1 MLPYNRTLY
10 YVMGQ
15 TGKVSWCCA
24 WINKIISKLIVWL
37 GYLLI
42 VVQIICFEAKSDAS
56 SLLRKLWAS
65 CQTSMKPDFSLTP
78 EVEHQCQF
86 PSLLHWWRLCS
97 IQGWKN
103 WHFSCKESCQMRP
116 IWCSDS
122 LKLTEQAI
130 SMAHNLSSTCKWSFK
145 KLPMFLL
152 FNTIFKWLN

>member
-56 SLLRKLWAS
+56 SLMQKLWAS

-86 PSLLHWWRLCS
+86 SSLLHWWRLCS
-97 IQGWKN
+97 IQGWKI
-103 WHFSCKESCQMRP
+103 WHFSWKRELPNVPYLMFWQ
-116 IWCSDS
+116 S

-130 SMAHNLSSTCKWSFK
+130 RMTHNLSLTCKWSFK

-152 FNTIFKWLN
+152 FNTIF

>member
-1 MLPYNRTLY
+1 MLPYNHTLY

-42 VVQIICFEAKSDAS
+42 VAETMG
-56 SLLRKLWAS
+56 KLPNLHETRFFPHSGSWTPVPISISPALMEIVFHPRMEKL
-65 CQTSMKPDFSLTP
+65 TFFMKRELPNAPYLMFW
-78 EVEHQCQF
+78 Q
-86 PSLLHWWRLCS
+86 
-97 IQGWKN
+97 
-103 WHFSCKESCQMRP
+103 
-116 IWCSDS
+116 S

-130 SMAHNLSSTCKWSFK
+130 SMAHNLSLTCKWSFK